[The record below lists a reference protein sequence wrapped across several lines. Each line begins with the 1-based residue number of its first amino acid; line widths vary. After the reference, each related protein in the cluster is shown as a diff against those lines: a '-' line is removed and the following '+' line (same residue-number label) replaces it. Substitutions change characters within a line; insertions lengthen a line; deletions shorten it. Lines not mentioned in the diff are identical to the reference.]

1 MAGRAGGGRRTPARA
16 TTSGRIQTATGEID
30 AAGIG
35 PTLIHEHLICD
46 LSVYWRPEDAPAFA
60 NLTVGLETL
69 TDVRLHAFAV
79 RHDLALDRIDQA
91 VDGLRRFGDAGGGLL
106 VEVTSHGIGR
116 DVRAC
121 AAISGAS
128 GVPVVVGCG
137 YYVGASRPRGFGRRT
152 VDELTAELVEE
163 LTDGIGTTGIRAG
176 VIGEIG
182 VGQHP
187 MLDHERKMLRAAARA
202 QVATGA
208 GMIVHPATGTES
220 AFAIVKALDAAGAI
234 MDKVVVSHLDER
246 FRGDLRLFRR
256 LGASGVRFGFD
267 TFGREIFFE
276 PRQRQHPNDAQR
288 IEAVVALWDAGLG
301 DRITLAQDICLRHE
315 LTAYGGQGY
324 DHILNAIVPRM
335 RVAGIPDDAIDE
347 MLVRTPAAV
356 LAMPAGGP

>member
-1 MAGRAGGGRRTPARA
+1 MAGRAGGGRRTPAW
-16 TTSGRIQTATGEID
+16 TTAGARIRTATGDID
-30 AAGIG
+30 AADIG

-46 LSVYWRPEDAPAFA
+46 LSVYWRPEDAPGYAH
-60 NLTVGLETL
+60 LTVDLDTL
-69 TDVRLHAFAV
+69 ADVRLHAFAV

-91 VDGLRRFGDAGGGLL
+91 VDGLRRFGSAGGGLL

-121 AAISGAS
+121 AAISRAS

-137 YYVGASRPRGFGRRT
+137 YYVGASRPPGFARRT
-152 VDELTAELVEE
+152 VEELTAELVEE
-163 LTDGIGTTGIRAG
+163 LGEGIGSTGIRAG

-187 MLDHERKMLRAAARA
+187 MLDDERTMLRAAARA
-202 QVATGA
+202 QAATGA

-220 AFAIVKALDAAGAI
+220 AFEIVKALDAAGAI
-234 MDKVVVSHLDER
+234 MEKVVISHLDER

-256 LGASGVRFGFD
+256 LASSGVRFGFD

-276 PRQRQHPNDAQR
+276 PRQRQHPSDAQR
-288 IEAVVALWDAGLG
+288 IEAIVALWDASLG

-315 LTAYGGQGY
+315 LAAYGGQGY

-335 RVAGIPDDAIDE
+335 RVAGIPDDAIDQ
-347 MLVRTPAAV
+347 MLVGTPAAV
-356 LAMPAGGP
+356 LALPAGG